1 MDALKCK
8 FREKNQRTAIA
19 DLLTTP
25 RKNSCRCSVSY
36 CFVCFWWISSVTE
49 KARTNKNQNLWRW
62 FDAPNIRLF
71 SSLADKKST
80 DG

>member
-8 FREKNQRTAIA
+8 FRGKNQRTAIA

-25 RKNSCRCSVSY
+25 RKNVVVVKFLLVLSVSGEL
-36 CFVCFWWISSVTE
+36 VQLRKRPERI
-49 KARTNKNQNLWRW
+49 KIQNFWRW
-62 FDAPNIRLF
+62 LDAPNIRLF